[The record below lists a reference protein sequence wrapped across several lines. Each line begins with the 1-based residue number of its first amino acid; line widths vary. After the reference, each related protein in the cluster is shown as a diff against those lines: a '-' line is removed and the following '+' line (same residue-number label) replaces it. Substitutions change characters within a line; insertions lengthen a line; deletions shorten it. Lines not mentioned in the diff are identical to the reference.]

1 MLIPFSANQFII
13 TNETDVTAQ
22 MLSISVCIETV
33 ALRLSCFDMLSM
45 FGEEL
50 TENNS
55 LLNVSYGSL

>member
-50 TENNS
+50 T
-55 LLNVSYGSL
+55 